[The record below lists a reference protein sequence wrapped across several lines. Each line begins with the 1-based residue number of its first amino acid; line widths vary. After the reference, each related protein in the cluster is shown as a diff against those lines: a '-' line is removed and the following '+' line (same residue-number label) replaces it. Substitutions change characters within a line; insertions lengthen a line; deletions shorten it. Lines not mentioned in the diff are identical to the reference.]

1 MPANVSGATQLE
13 VQPSARCYAGTSAHQ
28 GESAMTSGPLPL
40 AVVGI
45 GASAGGLQA
54 YIEFLE
60 ALPAN
65 TGMAFVI
72 VQHLAAEHES
82 LLATLLSRATPMPV
96 IEVHDEP
103 GIGPNCIYVIPP
115 NRSMVIL
122 DGKLRLIER
131 APGIHRAVDI
141 FLEALAES
149 YGHRAI
155 GVVLSGTG
163 NDGMMGMQSVKA
175 AGGITFAQDSTA
187 VHSGMP
193 NSAINAGCVDFV
205 LAPREIAG
213 EIARLAGAPDL
224 SLDAAHSD
232 PSERIEEILDLLR
245 QRLSVDF
252 SQYKVNTLHRRIRRR
267 MSLRKAADVDEY
279 KAILL
284 AEGREA
290 DALYQ
295 DILISVT
302 NFFRN
307 PESFEALK
315 STAFPAL
322 FSRERPD
329 EAIRVWALGCST
341 GEEAYSLAIALKEY
355 MDEIKSTV
363 SLIVFGTDINN
374 LAIERARRAWYPKSI
389 AQDVSPARLE
399 RFFTEADGGYC
410 INRATREHCIFA
422 RHNALTDPPFS
433 NMDLVSCRNMLIY
446 LQTGLQ
452 RKLFPLLHYAL
463 KPSGVLFLGPSETI
477 SHYRDLFDAL
487 DVRHKLYAKRPT
499 RRRVEA
505 SFPMSAAVSASAAQS
520 IRKSGAIPRE
530 ASNDSQREA
539 ERALLKHYVPAG
551 VLVNPDGEILQFRGD
566 TAPYLAQSEG
576 KASLNLLKM
585 AREGL
590 LAPVRA
596 ALQQAQRGEATVRT
610 EDVLVRTP
618 MDLTSISLT
627 VIPVSYAAPAPRCYW
642 ILFEPPGPASAPA
655 PKRRSVS
662 KRRQTDDTG
671 RQIHVLTQ
679 ELAATRDYLE
689 STIEAQEAA
698 NEALQSSNEE
708 VQSANEE
715 LQSTNEE
722 LETSKEEIQSTNEE
736 LTTVNEELRVR
747 NDELD
752 RANNDLNNLFSSIEM
767 AVVMLWPDLRI
778 RRFTPLAQKAF
789 NILPAD
795 VGRSICDMS
804 LKLDVEGFAQSLA
817 AAVNQGVPHESEV
830 HSQDGRCYLLR
841 IRPYRTRE
849 NRIDGATIVLF
860 DIDTLAQTQESLRN
874 RVAEL
879 AVADRQKNEFLAIL
893 AHELRNPL
901 APLRNAVQILKLS
914 PTDVE
919 VSAKARELIERQV
932 KHMSRLVNDLLDAAR
947 AQHGQIQLQRERLD
961 LRAIVERAVDMMR
974 PQFDARKQIVRVQL
988 AAAPVMIDGDPT
1000 RLEQVVS
1007 NLLSNA
1013 YKYTGDGGIIEVS
1026 VETSDASDAES
1037 PHAVVRV
1044 SDNGEGIDPELL
1056 PTLFQLFTQ
1065 ADRSLAHSQG
1075 GLGIGLSLVRT
1086 LVELH
1091 GGRVNAYSAGRN
1103 RGSEFVLGIPL
1114 RANRPAAPDLDDGA
1128 LASVGAS
1135 PRPQRV
1141 LVVDDNADIRE
1152 STGMMLAMIGHEV
1165 KSAASGHEALETAA
1179 QLRPDAILLDI
1190 GLPDLSGY
1198 EVARQLRQ
1206 MAHVASARIIAV
1218 SGYDTPEA
1226 RGRALDAGFDH
1237 HVAKPVTLSDLEGLL
1252 HV

>member
-1 MPANVSGATQLE
+1 MMGQ
-13 VQPSARCYAGTSAHQ
+13 
-28 GESAMTSGPLPL
+28 PLPV

-54 YIEFLE
+54 YTEFLE

-82 LLATLLSRATPMPV
+82 LLATLLARATAMPV
-96 IEVHDEP
+96 VEVHDEP
-103 GIGPNCIYVIPP
+103 GITANCIYVIPP
-115 NRSMVIL
+115 NRSMVIS
-122 DGKLRLIER
+122 DGKLRLLDR

-141 FLEALAES
+141 FLAALAES

-163 NDGMMGMQSVKA
+163 NDGMMGMQAVKA

-187 VHSGMP
+187 THSGMP

-205 LAPREIAG
+205 LEPRQIAS
-213 EIARLAGAPDL
+213 EIARLADAPDL
-224 SLDAAHSD
+224 TLDSAHGHVSAG
-232 PSERIEEILDLLR
+232 RIAEILDLLR
-245 QRLSVDF
+245 QKLDVDF
-252 SQYKVNTLHRRIRRR
+252 SKYKANTLHRRIRRR
-267 MSLRKAADVDEY
+267 MSLRKAADIDEY

-284 AEGREA
+284 AEPREA
-290 DALYQ
+290 DVLYQ

-322 FSRERPD
+322 FSRDRTD
-329 EAIRVWALGCST
+329 EPIRVWALGCST
-341 GEEAYSLAIALKEY
+341 GEEAYSLGIALQEY
-355 MDEIKSTV
+355 MDEIKNPV
-363 SLIVFGTDINN
+363 PLIVFGTDINN
-374 LAIERARRAWYPKSI
+374 LAIERARRAWYPKGI
-389 AQDVSPARLE
+389 AQDVSEARLR
-399 RFFTEADGGYC
+399 RFFTEIDGGYC
-410 INRATREHCIFA
+410 INKATREHCIFA

-446 LQTGLQ
+446 LQAGLQ
-452 RKLFPLLHYAL
+452 RKLLPLLHYAL
-463 KPSGVLFLGPSETI
+463 KPTGVLFLGPSETI

-487 DVRHKLYAKRPT
+487 DGRHKLYARRPT

-505 SFPMSAAVSASAAQS
+505 SFPANTAGRMSAAHSFRKFGATPRDASS
-520 IRKSGAIPRE
+520 DG
-530 ASNDSQREA
+530 QREA
-539 ERALLKHYVPAG
+539 ERTLLKRYVPAG
-551 VLVNPDGEILQFRGD
+551 VLVNAEGEILQFRGD
-566 TAPYLAQSEG
+566 TGPYLTQTDG

-590 LAPVRA
+590 LAPIRA
-596 ALQQAQRGEATVRT
+596 ALQQAHREEAVVHT
-610 EDVLVRTP
+610 EDVFVRTQD
-618 MDLTSISLT
+618 DLSAISLT
-627 VIPVSYAAPAPRCYW
+627 VIPVPSTPALPRCYW
-642 ILFEPPGPASAPA
+642 ILFEPPGPAAGPA
-655 PKRRSVS
+655 AEGPRRLRS
-662 KRRQTDDTG
+662 KRKAVVDAE

-679 ELAATRDYLE
+679 ELAATREYLE
-689 STIEAQEAA
+689 STIEAQEAS
-698 NEALQSSNEE
+698 NEALQSANEE

-789 NILPAD
+789 NILPGD
-795 VGRSICDMS
+795 VGRPICDMH
-804 LKLDVEGFAQSLA
+804 LKLTIDDFAQSLA
-817 AAVNQGVPHESEV
+817 AAVNQGVPRESEV
-830 HSQDGRCYLLR
+830 RSQDGRWYLLR
-841 IRPYRTRE
+841 IRPYRTQE
-849 NRIDGATIVLF
+849 NRIDGATILLV
-860 DIDTLAQTQESLRN
+860 DIDALAQTQESLRN
-874 RVAEL
+874 RIAEL
-879 AVADRQKNEFLAIL
+879 AIADRQKNEFLAVL

-914 PTDVE
+914 PADVR
-919 VSAKARELIERQV
+919 VSAKAQELIERQV
-932 KHMSRLVNDLLDAAR
+932 KHMSRLVGDLLDAAR

-961 LRAIVERAVDMMR
+961 LRTVVERAVDMMR
-974 PQFDARKQIVRVQL
+974 PQFDARRQILRVQL
-988 AAAPVMIDGDPT
+988 AVEPVMIDGDPT
-1000 RLEQVVS
+1000 RLEQVVG

-1013 YKYTGDGGIIEVS
+1013 QKYTGEGGIIDVT
-1026 VETSDASDAES
+1026 VGTSDASDAGS
-1037 PHAVVRV
+1037 PQAVIRV

-1056 PTLFQLFTQ
+1056 PNLFQLFTQ

-1091 GGRVNAYSAGRN
+1091 GGRVGAYSGGRN
-1103 RGSEFVLGIPL
+1103 RGSEFVVRIPL
-1114 RANRPAAPDLDDGA
+1114 HAVHREEADLDDRAPPIGA
-1128 LASVGAS
+1128 KRR
-1135 PRPQRV
+1135 PRRV
-1141 LVVDDNADIRE
+1141 LVVDDNPDIRE
-1152 STGMMLAMIGHEV
+1152 TTSMMLTMIGHEV
-1165 KSAASGHEALETAA
+1165 KSAASGHEALEAAA
-1179 QLRPDAILLDI
+1179 QFEPDAILLDI
-1190 GLPDLSGY
+1190 GLPDLNGY
-1198 EVARQLRQ
+1198 EVTRQLRQ
-1206 MAHVASARIIAV
+1206 MTNVASARIIAV

-1226 RGRALDAGFDH
+1226 RDRALDAGFDF
-1237 HVAKPVTLSDLEGLL
+1237 HVAKPVTLSDLESLL
-1252 HV
+1252 HA

>member
-1 MPANVSGATQLE
+1 MK
-13 VQPSARCYAGTSAHQ
+13 
-28 GESAMTSGPLPL
+28 GEPLPV

-54 YIEFLE
+54 YTEFLE

-82 LLATLLSRATPMPV
+82 LLATLLARATAMPV
-96 IEVHDEP
+96 VEVHDEP
-103 GIGPNCIYVIPP
+103 RIAANCIYVIPP
-115 NRSMVIL
+115 NRSMVIS
-122 DGKLRLIER
+122 DGKLRLLDR

-141 FLEALAES
+141 FLAALAES

-163 NDGMMGMQSVKA
+163 NDGMMGMQAVKV

-187 VHSGMP
+187 THSGMP
-193 NSAINAGCVDFV
+193 NSAVNAGCVDFV
-205 LAPREIAG
+205 LEPRQIAG

-224 SLDAAHSD
+224 TLDSAHGEVSA
-232 PSERIEEILDLLR
+232 RIEEILEILR
-245 QRLSVDF
+245 QKLDVDF
-252 SQYKVNTLHRRIRRR
+252 SQYKANTLHRRIRRR
-267 MSLRKAADVDEY
+267 MSLRKAADIDEY

-284 AEGREA
+284 AEPREA
-290 DALYQ
+290 DVLYQ

-322 FSRERPD
+322 FSREGND
-329 EAIRVWALGCST
+329 EPIRVWALGCST
-341 GEEAYSLAIALKEY
+341 GEEAYSLAIALQEY
-355 MDEIKSTV
+355 MDEIKTPV
-363 SLIVFGTDINN
+363 PLIVFGTDINN
-374 LAIERARRAWYPKSI
+374 LAIERARRAWYPKGI
-389 AQDVSPARLE
+389 AQDVSEARLK
-399 RFFTEADGGYC
+399 RFFTEIDGGYC

-446 LQTGLQ
+446 LQAGLQ
-452 RKLFPLLHYAL
+452 RKLLPLLHYAL
-463 KPSGVLFLGPSETI
+463 KPTGVLFLGPSETI
-477 SHYRDLFDAL
+477 NHYRDLFDTL
-487 DVRHKLYAKRPT
+487 DGRHKLYAKRPT
-499 RRRVEA
+499 GRRVEA
-505 SFPMSAAVSASAAQS
+505 SFPASTSGRMSATHS
-520 IRKSGAIPRE
+520 IRQFGAISRD
-530 ASNDSQREA
+530 ASGDGQREA
-539 ERALLKHYVPAG
+539 ERALLKRYVPAG
-551 VLVNPDGEILQFRGD
+551 VLVNAEGEILQFRGD
-566 TAPYLAQSEG
+566 TGSYLTQSEG

-596 ALQQAQRGEATVRT
+596 ALQQAQREETVVHA

-618 MDLTSISLT
+618 DDLAAISLT
-627 VIPVSYAAPAPRCYW
+627 VIPVLYTPAAPRCYW
-642 ILFEPPGPASAPA
+642 ILFEPPGSAAGPAAKAS
-655 PKRRSVS
+655 RRSR
-662 KRRQTDDTG
+662 KRQGMVDAE
-671 RQIHVLTQ
+671 RQIHVLAQ
-679 ELAATRDYLE
+679 ELAATREYLE
-689 STIEAQEAA
+689 STIEAQEAS
-698 NEALQSSNEE
+698 NEALQSANEE

-752 RANNDLNNLFSSIEM
+752 RANDDLNNLFSSIEM

-795 VGRSICDMS
+795 VGRSICDMH
-804 LKLDVEGFAQSLA
+804 LKLNIDDFTQSLL
-817 AAVNQGVPHESEV
+817 AAVKQGAPRESEV
-830 HSQDGRCYLLR
+830 RSQDGRWYLLR
-841 IRPYRTRE
+841 IRPYRTQE
-849 NRIDGATIVLF
+849 NRIDGATIVLV
-860 DIDTLAQTQESLRN
+860 DIDALAQTQESLRS
-874 RVAEL
+874 RIAEL
-879 AVADRQKNEFLAIL
+879 AIADRQKNEFLAIL

-914 PTDVE
+914 PADVE
-919 VSAKARELIERQV
+919 VSAKAQELIERQV
-932 KHMSRLVNDLLDAAR
+932 KHMSRLVGDLLDAAR

-961 LRAIVERAVDMMR
+961 LRTIVERAVDMMR
-974 PQFDARKQIVRVQL
+974 PQFDARRQILRVQL
-988 AAAPVMIDGDPT
+988 AVEPVMIEGDPT
-1000 RLEQVVS
+1000 RLEQVVG

-1013 YKYTGDGGIIEVS
+1013 HKYTGEGGVIEVT
-1026 VETSDASDAES
+1026 VGTSDASDVAS
-1037 PHAVVRV
+1037 AQALVRI
-1044 SDNGEGIDPELL
+1044 SDNGEGIDPDLL
-1056 PTLFQLFTQ
+1056 PSLFQLFTQ

-1091 GGRVNAYSAGRN
+1091 GGRVSAYSAGRN
-1103 RGSEFVLGIPL
+1103 RGSEFVVRIPL
-1114 RANRPAAPDLDDGA
+1114 HAVHHEEADLDDRAPPMGA
-1128 LASVGAS
+1128 TG
-1135 PRPQRV
+1135 RPQRV
-1141 LVVDDNADIRE
+1141 LVVDDNPDIRE
-1152 STGMMLAMIGHEV
+1152 STSMMLTMIGHEV
-1165 KSAASGHEALETAA
+1165 KSAASGHEALEAAA
-1179 QLRPDAILLDI
+1179 QFQPDAILLDI

-1198 EVARQLRQ
+1198 EVTRQLRQ

-1226 RGRALDAGFDH
+1226 RDRALDAGFDF
-1237 HVAKPVTLSDLEGLL
+1237 HVAKPVTLSDLESLL
-1252 HV
+1252 HA

>member
-1 MPANVSGATQLE
+1 MPPNVSDSRE
-13 VQPSARCYAGTSAHQ
+13 EAHRAPPL
-28 GESAMTSGPLPL
+28 AMTSQPSPI

-96 IEVHDEP
+96 IEVHDES
-103 GIGPNCIYVIPP
+103 GIEPNCIYVIPP
-115 NRSMVIL
+115 NRNMVIL
-122 DGKLRLIER
+122 DGKLRLMDR
-131 APGIHRAVDI
+131 APGIHRTVDI

-149 YGHRAI
+149 YGARAI

-163 NDGMMGMQSVKA
+163 NDGMMGMQAVKA

-193 NSAINAGCVDFV
+193 NSAINAGCIDFV

-213 EIARLAGAPDL
+213 EITRLASAPDL
-224 SLDAAHSD
+224 TLDAARSD
-232 PSERIEEILDLLR
+232 VSARIEEILDLLR
-245 QRLSVDF
+245 QRLNVDF
-252 SQYKVNTLHRRIRRR
+252 SQYKANTLHRRIRRR
-267 MSLRKAADVDEY
+267 MSLRKAAEVDEY

-284 AEGREA
+284 ADPREA

-307 PESFEALK
+307 PESFETLR

-322 FSRERPD
+322 FSRERSD
-329 EAIRVWALGCST
+329 EPIRVWALGCST
-341 GEEAYSLAIALKEY
+341 GEEAYSLAIALQEY
-355 MDEIKSTV
+355 MDEIKTTV
-363 SLIVFGTDINN
+363 PVMVFGTDIND
-374 LAIERARRAWYPKSI
+374 LAIERARRGWYPKAI
-389 AQDVSPARLE
+389 AQDVSQSRLE
-399 RFFTEADGGYC
+399 RFFTETDGGYS
-410 INRATREHCIFA
+410 IDKATREHCIFA

-446 LQTGLQ
+446 LQAGLQ
-452 RKLFPLLHYAL
+452 RKLLPLLHYAL
-463 KPSGVLFLGPSETI
+463 KPGGVLFLGPSETI

-499 RRRVEA
+499 RRRVDA
-505 SFPMSAAVSASAAQS
+505 SFPVSAAGPVSAAHS
-520 IRKSGAIPRE
+520 IRKFGATPRD
-530 ASNDSQREA
+530 ATNDSQREA

-551 VLVNPDGEILQFRGD
+551 VLVNAEGDILQFRGD
-566 TAPYLAQSEG
+566 TAPYLTPSEG

-596 ALQQAQRGEATVRT
+596 ALRQAQESQTMVRT
-610 EDVLVRTP
+610 EDVLVKARN
-618 MDLTSISLT
+618 DLTAISLT
-627 VIPVSYAAPAPRCYW
+627 VIPVSYAPPAPRCYW
-642 ILFEPPGPASAPA
+642 ILFEPPLPAAAPA
-655 PKRRSVS
+655 PKGSRRSGS
-662 KRRQTDDTG
+662 ARRLTDDAERQT
-671 RQIHVLTQ
+671 HVLTQ
-679 ELAATRDYLE
+679 ELAATREYLE
-689 STIEAQEAA
+689 STIESQEAS
-698 NEALQSSNEE
+698 NEALQSANEE

-736 LTTVNEELRVR
+736 LTTVNEELRIR

-767 AVVMLWPDLRI
+767 AVVMLWRDLRI

-789 NILPAD
+789 NILPGD
-795 VGRSICDMS
+795 VGRSICDMN
-804 LKLDVEGFAQSLA
+804 LKLDIDNFAESLA
-817 AAVNQGVPHESEV
+817 AAVNQGVPRESEV
-830 HSQDGRCYLLR
+830 RSQDGRWYLLR
-841 IRPYRTRE
+841 IRPYRTQE
-849 NRIDGATIVLF
+849 NRIDGVTIVLV
-860 DIDTLAQTQESLRN
+860 DIDTLAQTQESLRS
-874 RVAEL
+874 RVSEL
-879 AVADRQKNEFLAIL
+879 AIADRQKNEFLAIL

-914 PTDVE
+914 PADVE
-919 VSAKARELIERQV
+919 VSARARELIERQV
-932 KHMSRLVNDLLDAAR
+932 KHMSRLVGDLLDAAR

-961 LRAIVERAVDMMR
+961 VRSIVERAVDMMR
-974 PQFDARKQIVRVQL
+974 PQFDARKQILRVQL
-988 AAAPVMIDGDPT
+988 AVEPVMIDGDPT

-1013 YKYTGDGGIIEVS
+1013 HKYTGDGGIIEVS
-1026 VETSDASDAES
+1026 VGTSGASDPES
-1037 PHAVVRV
+1037 PQAVVRV
-1044 SDNGEGIDPELL
+1044 SDNGEGIDPDLL
-1056 PTLFQLFTQ
+1056 PSLFQLFTQ

-1103 RGSEFVLGIPL
+1103 RGSEFVLRIPL
-1114 RANRPAAPDLDDGA
+1114 RADRHEEGDLDDGA
-1128 LASVGAS
+1128 LPAVGAS
-1135 PRPQRV
+1135 QRPQRV
-1141 LVVDDNADIRE
+1141 LVVDDNPDIRE
-1152 STGMMLAMIGHEV
+1152 STGMMLTMIGHEV
-1165 KSAASGHEALETAA
+1165 KSAASGHEALQTAA
-1179 QLRPDAILLDI
+1179 QFRPHAILLDI

-1226 RGRALDAGFDH
+1226 RDRALDAGFDH
-1237 HVAKPVTLSDLEGLL
+1237 HVAKPVTLADLEELL
-1252 HV
+1252 HA

>member
-1 MPANVSGATQLE
+1 
-13 VQPSARCYAGTSAHQ
+13 
-28 GESAMTSGPLPL
+28 MTSQPLPV

-54 YIEFLE
+54 YTEFLE

-103 GIGPNCIYVIPP
+103 GIEPNCIYVIPP

-122 DGKLRLIER
+122 DGKLRLMDR

-141 FLEALAES
+141 FLEALAEN
-149 YGHRAI
+149 YDHRAI
-155 GVVLSGTG
+155 GVLLSGTG
-163 NDGMMGMQSVKA
+163 NDGMMGMQAVKA

-187 VHSGMP
+187 VHTGMP

-224 SLDAAHSD
+224 TLDAARSD
-232 PSERIEEILDLLR
+232 VSERIEEILDLLR
-245 QRLSVDF
+245 QRLNVDF

-279 KAILL
+279 KTLLL
-284 AEGREA
+284 AEAREA

-322 FSRERPD
+322 FSRERRD
-329 EAIRVWALGCST
+329 EPIRVWALGCST
-341 GEEAYSLAIALKEY
+341 GEEAYSLAIAFHEY
-355 MDEIKSTV
+355 LDEIKSTV
-363 SLIVFGTDINN
+363 PLIVFGTDINN
-374 LAIERARRAWYPKSI
+374 LAIERARRAWYPKGI

-399 RFFTEADGGYC
+399 RFFTEVDGGYC
-410 INRATREHCIFA
+410 INKATREHCIFA

-452 RKLFPLLHYAL
+452 RKLLPLLHYAL

-487 DVRHKLYAKRPT
+487 DARHKLYAKRPT

-505 SFPMSAAVSASAAQS
+505 SFPVSAAGPASAAHS
-520 IRKSGAIPRE
+520 IRKFGAIPRD
-530 ASNDSQREA
+530 ASNDGRREA

-551 VLVNPDGEILQFRGD
+551 VLVNADGEILQFRGD
-566 TAPYLAQSEG
+566 TGRYLTQSEG

-596 ALQQAQRGEATVRT
+596 ALQQAQRGEAIVRT
-610 EDVLVRTP
+610 EDVLIRTP
-618 MDLTSISLT
+618 EDLTAISLT
-627 VIPVSYAAPAPRCYW
+627 VIPVSYAPPAPRCYW
-642 ILFEPPGPASAPA
+642 ILFEPPGPAAAPA
-655 PKRRSVS
+655 PKRRSS
-662 KRRQTDDTG
+662 KRKRTDDAE

-679 ELAATRDYLE
+679 ELAATREYLE
-689 STIEAQEAA
+689 STIEAQETS
-698 NEALQSSNEE
+698 NEALQSANEE

-715 LQSTNEE
+715 LQSSNEE

-752 RANNDLNNLFSSIEM
+752 RANNDLINLFSSIEM
-767 AVVMLWPDLRI
+767 AVVMLWRDLRI

-789 NILPAD
+789 NILPGD
-795 VGRSICDMS
+795 VGRSICDMN
-804 LKLDVEGFAQSLA
+804 LKLDIDNFAQSLA
-817 AAVNQGVPHESEV
+817 AAVNQGVPRESEV
-830 HSQDGRCYLLR
+830 RSQDGRWYLLR
-841 IRPYRTRE
+841 IRPYRTQE
-849 NRIDGATIVLF
+849 NRIDGATVVLV
-860 DIDTLAQTQESLRN
+860 DIDALAQTQESLRS

-879 AVADRQKNEFLAIL
+879 AIADRQKNEFLAIL

-914 PTDVE
+914 PADVE

-932 KHMSRLVNDLLDAAR
+932 KHMSRLVGDLLDAAR
-947 AQHGQIQLQRERLD
+947 AQHGQIQLQRERFD
-961 LRAIVERAVDMMR
+961 LRTIVERAVDMMR
-974 PQFDARKQIVRVQL
+974 PQFDARKQILSVQL
-988 AAAPVMIDGDPT
+988 AVEPVMIDGDPT

-1013 YKYTGDGGIIEVS
+1013 HKYTGDGGNIEVT
-1026 VETSDASDAES
+1026 VGTSEASDAKS
-1037 PHAVVRV
+1037 PQAVVRV
-1044 SDNGEGIDPELL
+1044 SDNGDGIDPDLL
-1056 PTLFQLFTQ
+1056 PSLFQLFTQ

-1091 GGRVNAYSAGRN
+1091 GGRVSAYSAGRN
-1103 RGSEFVLGIPL
+1103 RGSEFVLQIPL
-1114 RANRPAAPDLDDGA
+1114 CANRHQEAELDDEA
-1128 LASVGAS
+1128 LAPVGAS
-1135 PRPQRV
+1135 QRPQRV
-1141 LVVDDNADIRE
+1141 LVVDDNPDIRE
-1152 STGMMLAMIGHEV
+1152 STGMMLTMIGHEV
-1165 KSAASGHEALETAA
+1165 KSAASGHEALEAAA
-1179 QLRPDAILLDI
+1179 QFRPDAILLDI

-1237 HVAKPVTLSDLEGLL
+1237 HVAKPVTLYDLENLL
-1252 HV
+1252 RA